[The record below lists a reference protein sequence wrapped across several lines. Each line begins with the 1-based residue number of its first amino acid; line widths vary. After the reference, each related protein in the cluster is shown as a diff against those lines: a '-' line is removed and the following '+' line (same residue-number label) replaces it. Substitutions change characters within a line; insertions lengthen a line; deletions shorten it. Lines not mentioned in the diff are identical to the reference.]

1 VDTGDV
7 LADRYELLAVVGR
20 GGMGE
25 VFRAHDRHLRRDV
38 AVKVLPRHL
47 VGDRGA
53 EERLRREARTA
64 AALGHPNVVA
74 VHDAV
79 ETAEGGQAIVMEL
92 VDGPS
97 LAEVLATEGR
107 LDPDRALGIV
117 AGIAEGLAAAH
128 AAGLVHR
135 DVKPSNVLLT
145 ADGTPKVADFG
156 IARSVDQTATQ
167 TGLVRGSAPYLA
179 PEQARGDPVDA
190 RTDVYALGALLFEL
204 VTGRPPFTADEPLG
218 IVHQHLHDAPP
229 DPRALAPVGDA
240 LAGAML
246 RALAKDPD
254 QRYPDPRDLVA
265 AARRGDATVV
275 LPPPGELATARMA
288 TSGPATEEVGTAA
301 PTDVAATRGPS
312 AGDGPS
318 RRRSLVALAAV
329 AVVGALVAA
338 AALLGTEDPDAPE
351 VVAVSLPPSE
361 PATETSPPPSPDPTP
376 TPSPEP
382 TSPSTVEE
390 AGAAVRR
397 TIEEQRRDGQLS
409 TKAVT
414 ELEEQLRKVLEKDA
428 EGEPEAAAKELQ
440 KLREILDELVA
451 KREATAVAAE
461 TLATPLDDLDALLP
475 DVDESGRGGNDRE
488 DDDD

>member
-1 VDTGDV
+1 
-7 LADRYELLAVVGR
+7 
-20 GGMGE
+20 
-25 VFRAHDRHLRRDV
+25 
-38 AVKVLPRHL
+38 
-47 VGDRGA
+47 
-53 EERLRREARTA
+53 
-64 AALGHPNVVA
+64 
-74 VHDAV
+74 
-79 ETAEGGQAIVMEL
+79 
-92 VDGPS
+92 
-97 LAEVLATEGR
+97 
-107 LDPDRALGIV
+107 
-117 AGIAEGLAAAH
+117 
-128 AAGLVHR
+128 
-135 DVKPSNVLLT
+135 
-145 ADGTPKVADFG
+145 
-156 IARSVDQTATQ
+156 
-167 TGLVRGSAPYLA
+167 VRGSAPYLA
-179 PEQARGDPVDA
+179 PEQARGDPVDT

-204 VTGRPPFTADEPLG
+204 VTGRPPFTGDEPLG

-275 LPPPGELATARMA
+275 LPPPWELATMRAA
-288 TSGPATEEVGTAA
+288 TSGPATEEVRTGASTN
-301 PTDVAATRGPS
+301 VAATRGPS